1 MSLQNPYNNVGE
13 IPPEPFGLVV
23 DAPSLTET
31 AGLDVYNFLD
41 FGNELNAFNDI
52 QKVHSKAFPLNGTND
67 MNIDTSNV

>member
-13 IPPEPFGLVV
+13 YPPEPFGSVV

-41 FGNELNAFNDI
+41 YI
-52 QKVHSKAFPLNGTND
+52 K
-67 MNIDTSNV
+67 SNCEYKPYVYKNK